1 MILGIGVDI
10 CQNDRISLELS
21 QRILSE
27 EELRIFNNFKLDSR
41 KKEYLTGRFACKEAI
56 IKAFSQANKEVYMR
70 DIVILNDDLNR
81 PQLIKPNI
89 TNLKVSISLSHE
101 KDYSIGF
108 AIVESLD

>member
-10 CQNDRISLELS
+10 CQNNRINVELS
-21 QRILSE
+21 QRILN
-27 EELRIFNNFKLDSR
+27 ELEFEFYNNLKLDAR
-41 KKEYLTGRFACKEAI
+41 KTEYLSGRFACKEAI
-56 IKAFSQANKEVYMR
+56 IKAFSQADKEVYMR
-70 DIVILNDDLNR
+70 DIIILNDDLNR
-81 PQLIKPNI
+81 PQLIKPNF